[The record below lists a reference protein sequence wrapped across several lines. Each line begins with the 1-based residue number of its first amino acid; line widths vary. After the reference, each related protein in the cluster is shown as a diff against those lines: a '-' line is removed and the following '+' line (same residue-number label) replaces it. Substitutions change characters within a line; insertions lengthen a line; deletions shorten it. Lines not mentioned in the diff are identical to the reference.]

1 MHVDAAACFE
11 TVPSTSIA
19 SSIFA
24 MQLLASTATVAE
36 RIEPP
41 AVDEPPDEPPG
52 EPADDLEPSTPT
64 DDAPSEP
71 STAAAS
77 TTTPPAVQRPTPP
90 PPAATS
96 TATSTESAPAVSDAT
111 WRALKGKR
119 IVVQTPDGA
128 REGEL
133 AAADGPEL
141 VLIADDGRPF
151 TVAKSDATDVR
162 VADAP
167 AKPTDPVLPTTP
179 PPSSSGA
186 EPESGADTEPTDPED
201 ARAQKRKERREK
213 REHALLGA
221 FTAHGAAY
229 AHWRGAGVNAGHAAY
244 LMDWGVGVN
253 LAKSFGMYAM
263 GGGVLGARIDDKT
276 IRANYGHLA
285 FMFAF
290 GGKYYFSMLG
300 AGVAFNRLKMETE
313 TQKDIGLSIPGKIF
327 GKIPLPKKL
336 YIGIGLSYELGLVR
350 GFGRFVNAIGGQIV
364 FGRW

>member
-1 MHVDAAACFE
+1 MR
-11 TVPSTSIA
+11 A
-19 SSIFA
+19 SSIVIVAGA
-24 MQLLASTATVAE
+24 MQLVAAPAIAAAH
-36 RIEPP
+36 IEPP
-41 AVDEPPDEPPG
+41 SVTEAPSGDPDPG
-52 EPADDLEPSTPT
+52 EVAAEPDPGEVSNEPGTGATADPE
-64 DDAPSEP
+64 APV
-71 STAAAS
+71 
-77 TTTPPAVQRPTPP
+77 VQRPTPA
-90 PPAATS
+90 PPADAP
-96 TATSTESAPAVSDAT
+96 APAVSDAT

-119 IVVQTPDGA
+119 VVVQTAQGA

-133 AAADGPEL
+133 AAAEGSEL

-151 TVAKSDATDVR
+151 TVPKADATEVR
-162 VADAP
+162 VAEPETPQTPEPSPKQDPDAVEPAQDAP
-167 AKPTDPVLPTTP
+167 SDPK
-179 PPSSSGA
+179 
-186 EPESGADTEPTDPED
+186 D

-244 LMDWGVGVN
+244 AMDWGIGVN
-253 LAKSFGMYAM
+253 PAKSFGMYAM
-263 GGGVLGARIDDKT
+263 GGGLLGARIDDKS

-290 GGKYYFSMLG
+290 GGKWYASMLG

-313 TQKDIGLSIPGKIF
+313 TQKDIGLSIPAKLF

-336 YIGIGLSYELGLVR
+336 YIGIGLSYELGVVR
-350 GFGRFVNAIGGQIV
+350 GWSRFVNGIGGQIV

>member
-1 MHVDAAACFE
+1 LLAPGGRGKLT
-11 TVPSTSIA
+11 TVSALSIA
-19 SSIFA
+19 LLVGA
-24 MQLLASTATVAE
+24 MELG
-36 RIEPP
+36 EPP
-41 AVDEPPDEPPG
+41 GVTDEPPSDVPTEVEVAGSPENGSETSDTGASEP
-52 EPADDLEPSTPT
+52 TPT
-64 DDAPSEP
+64 EPGTSAPQ
-71 STAAAS
+71 
-77 TTTPPAVQRPTPP
+77 VQRPTPA
-90 PPAATS
+90 PAAT
-96 TATSTESAPAVSDAT
+96 TSTPAVSDAT
-111 WRALKGKR
+111 WRALKGKQV
-119 IVVQTPDGA
+119 VVQTRAGA

-133 AAADGPEL
+133 AATDGAEL
-141 VLIADDGRPF
+141 VLIAEDGRPF
-151 TVAKSDATDVR
+151 TVPKADATDVR
-162 VADAP
+162 VAAAP
-167 AKPTDPVLPTTP
+167 VKESGAALPTTP
-179 PPSSSGA
+179 PPASPATEPA
-186 EPESGADTEPTDPED
+186 EDAPTDPKE

-244 LMDWGVGVN
+244 AMDWGIGVN
-253 LAKSFGMYAM
+253 PGKNFGMYAM
-263 GGGVLGARIDDKT
+263 GGGLLGARIDDKT

-313 TQKDIGLSIPGKIF
+313 TQKDVGLSIPGKIF

-350 GFGRFVNAIGGQIV
+350 GFNRFVNGIGGQIV